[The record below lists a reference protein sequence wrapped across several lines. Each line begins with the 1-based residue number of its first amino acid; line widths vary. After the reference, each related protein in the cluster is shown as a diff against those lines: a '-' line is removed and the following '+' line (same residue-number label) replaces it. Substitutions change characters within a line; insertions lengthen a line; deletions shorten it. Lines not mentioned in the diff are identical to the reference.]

1 MQIRPV
7 RASVPIGISRQAKI
21 RAAANVFTRQSEG
34 KIVPYFASHRMIGIR
49 AIAIVEMVL
58 LS

>member
-7 RASVPIGISRQAKI
+7 RASVPIGIRRQAKI
-21 RAAANVFTRQSEG
+21 SAPANHFTRQSDG
-34 KIVPYFASHRMIGIR
+34 KIVPNFASHRMIGIR